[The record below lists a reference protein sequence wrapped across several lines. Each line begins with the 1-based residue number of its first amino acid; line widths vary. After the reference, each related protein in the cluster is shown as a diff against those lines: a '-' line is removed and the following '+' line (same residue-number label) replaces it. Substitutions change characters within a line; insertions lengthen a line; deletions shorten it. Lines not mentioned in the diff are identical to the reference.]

1 MKRLVGV
8 ALAALAGAVVVG
20 TLLRRIEPEQR
31 HDKVRTR
38 PAAESYPV
46 TVTSRGG
53 AGACGEGADRQ
64 DANKPS
70 ATTVA
75 AGVARELIGSVR
87 QHRLVILG
95 AGLAYYGFFTILP
108 LTIAV
113 VSVYG
118 LVADQADVER
128 IFAQATDLFPRVTA
142 EFLESQV
149 RSLLAAPRTGLGVA
163 TVASVA
169 ATLWSASAGVKALIS
184 GIDAVHDETTEA
196 GFFFKARL
204 QALATTLVILVVAMS
219 TAASVAAI
227 RPLLEAAGLDP
238 RTVALIRLVRW
249 PVLVL
254 LVMGGLTVLY
264 RSAPGS
270 SVRRDGWFSKG
281 ALVATAAIAVVT
293 AGFGALVTT
302 GNLGEVYGALTG
314 LAVLMLWFFTAG
326 VIVLVCADLDRIVNE
341 RRLLRV
347 VG

>member
-1 MKRLVGV
+1 MKRLAEV
-8 ALAALAGAVVVG
+8 ALAALAAVVVVG
-20 TLLRRIEPEQR
+20 TVLRRIEPEQQPA
-31 HDKVRTR
+31 TGQPR
-38 PAAESYPV
+38 PVAEPHP
-46 TVTSRGG
+46 TTIAIPRG
-53 AGACGEGADRQ
+53 AGVGGEPADRP
-64 DANKPS
+64 KG
-70 ATTVA
+70 TTVA

-108 LTIAV
+108 LTIAA

-118 LVADQADVER
+118 LVAEQADVER

-142 EFLESQV
+142 EFLENQV

-163 TVASVA
+163 TVASVV

-184 GIDAVHDETTEA
+184 GIDAVHDDTA
-196 GFFFKARL
+196 APGFFLKARL
-204 QALATTLVILVVAMS
+204 QALATTLVILVVAMAA
-219 TAASVAAI
+219 AASVAAI
-227 RPLLEAAGLDP
+227 RPVLEAAGLDP
-238 RTVALIRLVRW
+238 GTMAIIRLVRW
-249 PVLVL
+249 PVLGL
-254 LVMGGLTVLY
+254 LVMGGITVLY

-270 SVRRDGWFSKG
+270 SMRRDGWFSKG
-281 ALVATAAIAVVT
+281 ALVATAAIALVT
-293 AGFGALVTT
+293 AAFGALVTT

-341 RRLLRV
+341 RRRLRV

>member
-1 MKRLVGV
+1 MKRLAEV

-20 TLLRRIEPEQR
+20 TLLRRVDPERRQATGR
-31 HDKVRTR
+31 PL
-38 PAAESYPV
+38 PAADLYPV
-46 TVTSRGG
+46 TFVGVGG
-53 AGACGEGADRQ
+53 TGDGGEGADGERA
-64 DANKPS
+64 DRPS

-108 LTIAV
+108 LTIAG

-142 EFLESQV
+142 EFLENQV

-163 TVASVA
+163 TVASVV
-169 ATLWSASAGVKALIS
+169 ATLWSASAGVKALLS
-184 GIDAVHDETTEA
+184 GIDAVHDDTTEP
-196 GFFFKARL
+196 GFFLKARL
-204 QALATTLVILVVAMS
+204 QALATTLVILVVAMAA
-219 TAASVAAI
+219 AASVAAI
-227 RPLLEAAGLDP
+227 RPVLEAAGLDP
-238 RTVALIRLVRW
+238 GTVALIRLVRW
-249 PVLVL
+249 PVLVM

-270 SVRRDGWFSKG
+270 SMRRDGWFSTG

-314 LAVLMLWFFTAG
+314 LAVLMLWFFSAG

-341 RRLLRV
+341 RRLMRM